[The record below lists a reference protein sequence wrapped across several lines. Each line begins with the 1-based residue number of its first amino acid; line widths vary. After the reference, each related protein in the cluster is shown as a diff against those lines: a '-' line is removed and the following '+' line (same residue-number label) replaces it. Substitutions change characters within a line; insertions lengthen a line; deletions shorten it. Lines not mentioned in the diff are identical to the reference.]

1 MVNDLDYEGIEFP
14 VSKKDYFK
22 IKQKNICFN
31 AFCYEIIWFTLS
43 IYQIKN
49 LKTV

>member
-14 VSKKDYFK
+14 VSKKDNFK
-22 IKQKNICFN
+22 IKICFN